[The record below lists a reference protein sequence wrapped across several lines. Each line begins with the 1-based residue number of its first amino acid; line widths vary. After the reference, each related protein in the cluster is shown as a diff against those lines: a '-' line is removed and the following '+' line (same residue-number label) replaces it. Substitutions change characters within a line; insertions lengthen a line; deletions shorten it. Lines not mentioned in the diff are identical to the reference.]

1 MTPARR
7 TTAALV
13 TVALGLVTGCASSG
27 KPDSS
32 ADSADKSPE
41 VAVSSAPPP
50 PAAPE
55 VGSCHQLS
63 LSEATEPV
71 DAGKPVPCSR
81 PHTSVTTKVGRLSL
95 VVDGHL
101 LAIDSRTV
109 RRQIAEACPDNPGAF
124 VGGDRTA
131 QQLSRF
137 EVVWFSPSLKDADA
151 GADWYRCDV
160 VAPRS
165 EGRLLNLPAKLKGV
179 LDRDGALD
187 RFGTCGTAAP
197 DAPGFSRVVCSEKHR
212 WRAVDTMALPANK
225 PYLAKD
231 VTATADSWCK
241 DVASRRAG
249 GALKFT
255 WSFEWPPRAQWRAG
269 QRYGYCWVPET

>member
-1 MTPARR
+1 MSRARR
-7 TTAALV
+7 TSAALV
-13 TVALGLVTGCASSG
+13 VVALGLVSGCSSSG
-27 KPDSS
+27 KSDSS
-32 ADSADKSPE
+32 ADSAEKSPE

-50 PAAPE
+50 PAAPK
-55 VGSCHQLS
+55 VGSCHHLS

-81 PHTSVTTKVGRLSL
+81 PHTSVTSKVGRLSL

-109 RRQIAEACPDNPGAF
+109 RRRIADACPDSAGAF
-124 VGGDRTA
+124 VGGDRTT

-165 EGRLLNLPAKLKGV
+165 AGKLLNLPPRLKGV
-179 LDRDGALD
+179 LAREGALD

-197 DAPGFSRVVCSEKHR
+197 DARGFSRVVCSEKHK
-212 WRAVDTMALPANK
+212 WRAVATRALPADR

-231 VTATADSWCK
+231 VTAAADSWCK
-241 DVASRRAG
+241 DVASERADG
-249 GALKFT
+249 SLQFT
-255 WSFEWPPRAQWRAG
+255 WSFEWPPRAQWKAG
-269 QRYGYCWVPET
+269 QRYGYCWVPEA